1 MDSHRPA
8 DWKPRVE
15 DTALLTGRGRFTDD
29 VHAPNEAFAYFLR
42 SPHAHATLAAIDTA
56 AARALPGVL
65 GVFTHEELT
74 AFGAKTISQPV
85 PVPGLIVP
93 PRPALAEGRVL
104 HVGQPVVM
112 VVAETWPSPRTP
124 PS

>member
-1 MDSHRPA
+1 MRTRPS
-8 DWKPRVE
+8 
-15 DTALLTGRGRFTDD
+15 
-29 VHAPNEAFAYFLR
+29 R
-42 SPHAHATLAAIDTA
+42 SIDTA

-65 GVFTHEELT
+65 GVFTHEDLT

-85 PVPGLIVP
+85 PVPGLVVP

-112 VVAETWPSPRTP
+112 VVAETLAIAQDAAELIAIDYDGR
-124 PS
+124 